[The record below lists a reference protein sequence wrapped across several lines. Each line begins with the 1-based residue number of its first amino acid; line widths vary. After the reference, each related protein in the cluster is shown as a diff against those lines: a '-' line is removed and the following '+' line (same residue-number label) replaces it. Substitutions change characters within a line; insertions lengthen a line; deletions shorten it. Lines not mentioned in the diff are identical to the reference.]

1 MTLSKQARLK
11 VLSQI
16 DAITQV
22 HCEFCEHKNANSKKS
37 VCNGCSFGKQLISL
51 GKQLDIITKEER
63 VKVPESKRDVFC
75 PETYVK
81 MKTQGMSQGAIAK
94 HFGIARSTLV
104 IYLKEWNLYEPVK
117 KEPFKVPVKKEKPA
131 AVIKQA
137 PEINSSSEVDY
148 QGKYEELLKE
158 NNSLR
163 QSYNRLANQLGE
175 MHLKGDDRVLELTE
189 QLKSAEESKDI
200 LLKDNAALR
209 NDKEELEKKIGETSH
224 NTKQGLID
232 PYDQIEDMEKKNA
245 LLAKQLEA
253 CKTSHYALENENSRL
268 VQENAKLTDQSNVFR
283 QTLKHVL

>member
-1 MTLSKQARLK
+1 MSKQARLK
-11 VLSQI
+11 VLSEI

-51 GKQLDIITKEER
+51 GEQLDFITKEER

-81 MKTQGMSQGAIAK
+81 MKTQGMSQNDIAK

-104 IYLKEWNLYEPVK
+104 IYLKEWNLYEPMK
-117 KEPFKVPVKKEKPA
+117 KEPFKVPVKKEKPIE
-131 AVIKQA
+131 VIGQA
-137 PEINSSSEVDY
+137 TETNNSSEVDY
-148 QGKYEELLKE
+148 KSKYEELLKE
-158 NNSLR
+158 HNSLR
-163 QSYNRLANQLGE
+163 QSNTQLA
-175 MHLKGDDRVLELTE
+175 DRVLELTE

-200 LLKDNAALR
+200 LLKDNSVLR
-209 NDKEELEKKIGETSH
+209 NDKEELEKKIAETSN

-232 PYDQIEDMEKKNA
+232 LYDQMEEMQKKNV
-245 LLAKQLEA
+245 LLGKQLEA
-253 CKTSHYALENENSRL
+253 CKKSHYALEEDNSRL

-283 QTLKHVL
+283 QTLRLVL

>member
-22 HCEFCEHKNANSKKS
+22 YCEFCEHKNANSKKS

-51 GKQLDIITKEER
+51 GEQLDFITKKER

-81 MKTQGMSQGAIAK
+81 MKTQGMSQNDIAK

-117 KEPFKVPVKKEKPA
+117 KEPFKVPVKKDKP
-131 AVIKQA
+131 VESVKKVGEGNTNSQ
-137 PEINSSSEVDY
+137 EIL
-148 QGKYEELLKE
+148 QRKYEELLKE
-158 NNSLR
+158 NNSLKT
-163 QSYNRLANQLGE
+163 STIQLDE
-175 MHLKGDDRVLELTE
+175 TLQERDAYILELTE

-200 LLKDNAALR
+200 LLKDNSALR
-209 NDKEELEKKIGETSH
+209 NDKEELEKKIAETSN
-224 NTKQGLID
+224 NTKQGLTD
-232 PYDQIEDMEKKNA
+232 LYDQMEEMEKKND
-245 LLAKQLEA
+245 LLGKQLEA
-253 CKTSHYALENENSRL
+253 CKKSHYALESENSRL

>member
-16 DAITQV
+16 DAITQA
-22 HCEFCEHKNANSKKS
+22 HCEFCKHKNANSKKS

-51 GKQLDIITKEER
+51 GEQLDLITKKER

-117 KEPFKVPVKKEKPA
+117 KEPFKVPVKKDKP
-131 AVIKQA
+131 VEVVKQVTKGNVDSE
-137 PEINSSSEVDY
+137 EIF
-148 QGKYEELLKE
+148 QRKYEELLKE
-158 NNSLR
+158 NNSLKE
-163 QSYNRLANQLGE
+163 SNSRLANQLGE
-175 MHLKGDDRVLELTE
+175 MHLERDNRLLELTD

-200 LLKDNAALR
+200 LLKDNSALR
-209 NDKEELEKKIGETSH
+209 NDKEELEKKIVETSN

-232 PYDQIEDMEKKNA
+232 LYDQMEEMEKKNA

-253 CKTSHYALENENSRL
+253 CKKSHYALEEDNSRL
-268 VQENAKLTDQSNVFR
+268 VKENAKLTDQSNVFR

>member
-51 GKQLDIITKEER
+51 GEQLDFITKKER

-81 MKTQGMSQGAIAK
+81 MKTQGMSQKDIAN

-117 KEPFKVPVKKEKPA
+117 KEPFKVPVKKDKPIE
-131 AVIKQA
+131 VIKQA
-137 PEINSSSEVDY
+137 TEGNADSEEVF
-148 QGKYEELLKE
+148 QHKYEELLKE

-163 QSYNRLANQLGE
+163 QSNTQLSE
-175 MHLKGDDRVLELTE
+175 TLQERADRVLELTD
-189 QLKSAEESKDI
+189 QLRAAEESKDI
-200 LLKDNAALR
+200 LLKDNDILR
-209 NDKEELEKKIGETSH
+209 DIRMDLEKKIRETSN
-224 NTKQGLID
+224 NTKQGLNSL
-232 PYDQIEDMEKKNA
+232 YDQLEEVEKKNA
-245 LLAKQLEA
+245 LLTKQLDA
-253 CKTSHYALENENSRL
+253 CKKSHYALEEEISRL

-283 QTLKHVL
+283 QTLKLIL

>member
-16 DAITQV
+16 DAITQA
-22 HCEFCEHKNANSKKS
+22 HCEFCKHKNANSKKS

-51 GKQLDIITKEER
+51 GEQLDFITKKER

-81 MKTQGMSQGAIAK
+81 MKTQGMSQNDIAK

-117 KEPFKVPVKKEKPA
+117 KEPFKVPIKKDKPVEVVKQVTTGNADSE
-131 AVIKQA
+131 
-137 PEINSSSEVDY
+137 EIF
-148 QGKYEELLKE
+148 QRKYEELLKE
-158 NNSLR
+158 NNSLKESNT
-163 QSYNRLANQLGE
+163 QLSDQLAETLRE
-175 MHLKGDDRVLELTE
+175 RHARVLELSE

-200 LLKDNAALR
+200 LLKDNSALR
-209 NDKEELEKKIGETSH
+209 NDKEELEKKIAETSN

-232 PYDQIEDMEKKNA
+232 LYDQIEEAEKKNTS
-245 LLAKQLEA
+245 LAERLEA
-253 CKTSHYALENENSRL
+253 CKRSHHALESENSRL

-283 QTLKHVL
+283 QTLRLVL